1 MDGKYNEIELLFIE
15 RALELHGE
23 RLCDALHDQISRKK
37 LIKSSDLLD
46 SIRFSVSKYG
56 IDPVLLISFISYG
69 RAIEIAWHKKSRN
82 TSLFAKPNTNVMLWG
97 VHANRKATRKKDTK
111 WYAKTAYGS
120 INRLISVLASD
131 FSEEERK
138 HLKQI
143 LTIRNES
150 KS

>member
-1 MDGKYNEIELLFIE
+1 MDGKYNELELLFIE

-23 RLCDALHDQISRKK
+23 RLCDLLHEQVTRKK

-46 SIRFSVSKYG
+46 SIRFTVGKYG
-56 IDPVLLISFISYG
+56 IDPVLLVSFISYG

-82 TSLFAKPNTNVMLWG
+82 SQLFAKPNTNVMLWG
-97 VHANRKATRKKDTK
+97 VYANRKKIRRKDTK

-120 INRLISVLASD
+120 INRLIAVLASD
-131 FSEEERK
+131 FTEAERK

-143 LTIRNES
+143 LEIRHES
-150 KS
+150 QG

>member
-1 MDGKYNEIELLFIE
+1 MDGKYNELELLFIE

-23 RLCDALHDQISRKK
+23 RVCDLLHEQISRKK

-46 SIRFSVSKYG
+46 SIRFTVGKYG

-69 RAIEIAWHKKSRN
+69 RVIEIAWHKKSN
-82 TSLFAKPNTNVMLWG
+82 NSQSFAKPNTNVMLWG
-97 VHANRKATRKKDTK
+97 VYANRKKFRKKDTK

-120 INRLISVLASD
+120 VNRLIAVLASD
-131 FSEEERK
+131 FTDAERK

-143 LTIRNES
+143 LEIRHES
-150 KS
+150 KG

>member
-1 MDGKYNEIELLFIE
+1 MDGKYDEIQLLFIE

-37 LIKSSDLLD
+37 LIKSSDLLG
-46 SIRFSVSKYG
+46 SIKFSVSKYG

-82 TSLFAKPNTNVMLWG
+82 TRLFEKPNTNVMLWG
-97 VHANRKATRKKDTK
+97 VHTNRKAARKKDTK

-131 FSEEERK
+131 FSEEEIK

-143 LTIRNES
+143 LIQRHEL